1 MHLYHRFFWSV
12 SSLQQIILFSH
23 FLYNRNLQSNIAQDE
38 IVLVRV
44 AYAENIAVL
53 AETALRFLEM
63 VQLEQT
69 TTQDAQA
76 DSVQDSKLQYQV
88 FRKFGM
94 AL

>member
-1 MHLYHRFFWSV
+1 MLTPFYD
-12 SSLQQIILFSH
+12 I
-23 FLYNRNLQSNIAQDE
+23 NLQANIAQDE

-76 DSVQDSKLQYQV
+76 DSTQDSKVQYQV
-88 FRKFGM
+88 LQVWDTIEGQ
-94 AL
+94 L